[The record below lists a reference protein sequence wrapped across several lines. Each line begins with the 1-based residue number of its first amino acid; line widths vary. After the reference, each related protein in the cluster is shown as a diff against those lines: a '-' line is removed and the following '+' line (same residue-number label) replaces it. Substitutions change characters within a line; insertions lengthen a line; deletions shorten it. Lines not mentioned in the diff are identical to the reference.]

1 MFLRKRSSDLSMQSM
16 DENGRQSGRRGREAR
31 RSKMGCLEIFLAT
44 RLGLCTAACSGSESR
59 FYSFPYSCQI
69 PESGLV
75 TEPGGPTQPGCRCR
89 GKEQRPHGPTRR
101 LVKHQNVEFGRR
113 DNRQKWGRKNLSPSP
128 STRAMVSW
136 QEGHGGHL
144 PASCDHLFDCSSSA
158 LLGGEGDCCHS
169 QTCVGKAERCMF
181 PSLRLTPQ

>member
-1 MFLRKRSSDLSMQSM
+1 MKMAASLAGEEEKQ
-16 DENGRQSGRRGREAR
+16 RQ
-31 RSKMGCLEIFLAT
+31 SKMGWLGIFLAT

-136 QEGHGGHL
+136 QEGHAGHL
-144 PASCDHLFDCSSSA
+144 PARCNHLFDCSTVRP
-158 LLGGEGDCCHS
+158 C
-169 QTCVGKAERCMF
+169 
-181 PSLRLTPQ
+181 